1 MAQGNESLGKRLA
14 FYIDYEGLNKK
25 QFTER
30 VKMDYAQL
38 HRIIKGESEP
48 GMETLKKILK
58 SFPHL
63 SLTWLISGR
72 GNIYEPSLKEFSE
85 LKSLDS
91 WKSKYPLNPFA
102 CLYTY
107 IDEQTEW
114 YMLKAK
120 MREKGIFEEPLR
132 DRLVSAFHD
141 LHMERRN
148 LDMKHFREQREREL
162 TEEEASIQSI
172 ESGSIIDS
180 IHKFI
185 DFSEMSQSHYLYK
198 KYTEKNGITD

>member
-63 SLTWLISGR
+63 SLTWLVSGI
-72 GNIYEPSLKEFSE
+72 GNIYQPSLKEFSE
-85 LKSLDS
+85 LQSIDA
-91 WKSKYPLNPFA
+91 WKSKYPLNPIS

-107 IDEQTEW
+107 VDEQAEW
-114 YMLKAK
+114 IMLKAK
-120 MREKGIFEEPLR
+120 MREKGIFEESLK

-172 ESGSIIDS
+172 ESSSILDS
-180 IHKFI
+180 IHNFI
-185 DFSEMSQSHYLYK
+185 DFSEMSQSLYLYK

>member
-14 FYIDYEGLNKK
+14 YYIDYEGLNKT

-48 GMETLKKILK
+48 GMETLRKILK
-58 SFPHL
+58 SFPNL
-63 SLTWLISGR
+63 SLTWLVSGI
-72 GNIYEPSLKEFSE
+72 GNIYEPSLEEFAE
-85 LKSLDS
+85 LQSIDS
-91 WKSKYPLNPFA
+91 WKSKYPLNPFS
-102 CLYTY
+102 CLYIY
-107 IDEQTEW
+107 IDEQAEW

-120 MREKGIFEEPLR
+120 IREKGIFEESLR
-132 DRLVSAFHD
+132 DRLVSAFLD

-148 LDMKHFREQREREL
+148 MNMKHFHDQREREL
-162 TEEEASIQSI
+162 TEEEVSIQSI
-172 ESGSIIDS
+172 ESGSILNS
-180 IHKFI
+180 IHNFI
-185 DFSEMSQSHYLYK
+185 DFSEQSQSHYLYK

>member
-14 FYIDYEGLNKK
+14 FYIEYEGLNKK

-85 LKSLDS
+85 LQSLDS
-91 WKSKYPLNPFA
+91 WKSKYPLNPIS

-107 IDEQTEW
+107 VDEQAEW
-114 YMLKAK
+114 IMLKAK
-120 MREKGIFEEPLR
+120 MREKGIFEESLK
-132 DRLVSAFHD
+132 DRLVSAFLD

-148 LDMKHFREQREREL
+148 LHIKHFREQREREL

-172 ESGSIIDS
+172 ESGSILDS
-180 IHKFI
+180 IHNFI
-185 DFSEMSQSHYLYK
+185 DFSEKSQSHYLYK